1 MDISSVI
8 SSSVAQTVATTGSQR
23 VVFSIIPPTTASSIE
38 ISGLGQL
45 LSASTLFETGNSNAA
60 NQAGF
65 PAVLA
70 ATQIFANALNN
81 FLQTDS
87 LQNAS
92 AGSPGNQFMQ
102 ALNTQTTA
110 GSEKSIIASLSGIGI
125 NYQAPVSQNDT
136 GRMTI
141 DFKTLQSAFNTNPA
155 GTTSLLAQAT
165 QSIGQFAAKFRTLF
179 TPLNNLAQ
187 NSQPAAA
194 TAAAIS
200 GTTVTP
206 GTAATPATAGTNA
219 TATTETAA
227 AITSATAATSA
238 ARIAIATAAT
248 ALTASEIAATTA
260 QPATTALPSTT
271 QATSGST
278 ATPTASSLPIVATPA
293 TLLTATAVPAAAL
306 PAATSARTGI
316 ITPTETRA
324 NVISPVINASDPAI
338 AAAIAS
344 YHLIDGIFDTAKPHD
359 EGLAP
364 ATYSYSK
371 IGPVAPIQPIRLDLH
386 A

>member
-8 SSSVAQTVATTGSQR
+8 SSSVAQTVAAVGSQR
-23 VVFSIIPPTTASSIE
+23 VIFSVVPPTTASSVE

-45 LSASTLFETGNSNAA
+45 LSASTLFETGISNAT

-70 ATQIFANALNN
+70 ATQIFVDAFNN

-92 AGSPGNQFMQ
+92 AGPLGNLFMQ
-102 ALNTQTTA
+102 MLNTQTTA
-110 GSEKSIIASLSGIGI
+110 GSGKSIIASLSGIGI
-125 NYQAPVSQNDT
+125 NYQPAASQNDT
-136 GRMTI
+136 GRMSI
-141 DFKTLQSAFNTNPA
+141 DFKTLQSAFNVSPT
-155 GTTSLLAQAT
+155 GTGSLLTQAT
-165 QSIGQFAAKFRTLF
+165 QSIGQFAAKFTTLF
-179 TPLNNLAQ
+179 TPLNNLAP
-187 NSQPAAA
+187 NSQSAAA
-194 TAAAIS
+194 TAATS

-206 GTAATPATAGTNA
+206 GTAATAGTNA

-227 AITSATAATSA
+227 AITSATAAASA
-238 ARIAIATAAT
+238 ATIAVATAAT
-248 ALTASEIAATTA
+248 ALTASEIATTTA

-271 QATSGST
+271 QTASGSAT
-278 ATPTASSLPIVATPA
+278 APTASSLPIASAPA
-293 TLLTATAVPAAAL
+293 ALSTATAVPAAAL
-306 PAATSARTGI
+306 PAATSASTGNI
-316 ITPTETRA
+316 APTSTRA
-324 NVISPVINASDPAI
+324 YVTSPVINASDPAI

-344 YHLIDGIFDTAKPHD
+344 YHMIDGIFDTAKPHD

-371 IGPVAPIQPIRLDLH
+371 IGPVAPIQPLSLDLH

>member
-23 VVFSIIPPTTASSIE
+23 VVFSIVPPATASSVE

-45 LSASTLFETGNSNAA
+45 LSASTLFETGISNAA

-70 ATQIFANALNN
+70 ATQTFVDTLNN

-102 ALNTQTTA
+102 VLNTPA
-110 GSEKSIIASLSGIGI
+110 SSGKSIIASLSGIGI
-125 NYQAPVSQNDT
+125 NYQPAASQNDT
-136 GRMTI
+136 GRMSI
-141 DFKTLQSAFNTNPA
+141 DFKTLQSAFNVSPT
-155 GTTSLLAQAT
+155 GTGSLLTRAT
-165 QSIGQFAAKFRTLF
+165 LSIGQFAAKFTTLF
-179 TPLNNLAQ
+179 TPLNNLAA

-194 TAAAIS
+194 TAATS

-206 GTAATPATAGTNA
+206 GTAATAATNA

-227 AITSATAATSA
+227 AITSATAAASA
-238 ARIAIATAAT
+238 ATIAIATAAT
-248 ALTASEIAATTA
+248 ALTASEIATTTA
-260 QPATTALPSTT
+260 RPATTALPSTT
-271 QATSGST
+271 QTASGSAT
-278 ATPTASSLPIVATPA
+278 APTASSLPIASAPA
-293 TLLTATAVPAAAL
+293 ALSTATAVPAAAL
-306 PAATSARTGI
+306 PAATSASTGNI
-316 ITPTETRA
+316 APTATRA
-324 NVISPVINASDPAI
+324 YVTSPVINAGDPAI

-344 YHLIDGIFDTAKPHD
+344 YHMIDGIFDTAKPHD

>member
-200 GTTVTP
+200 ATP
-206 GTAATPATAGTNA
+206 GTAATPATARTNA

-316 ITPTETRA
+316 ITPTATRA

-344 YHLIDGIFDTAKPHD
+344 YHMIDGIFDAAKPHN

>member
-23 VVFSIIPPTTASSIE
+23 VVFSIVPPATASSVE

-45 LSASTLFETGNSNAA
+45 LSASTLFETGISNAA

-65 PAVLA
+65 PTVLA
-70 ATQIFANALNN
+70 ATQIFVDALNN

-102 ALNTQTTA
+102 VLNTPA
-110 GSEKSIIASLSGIGI
+110 SSGKSIIASLSGIGI
-125 NYQAPVSQNDT
+125 NYQPAASQNDT
-136 GRMTI
+136 GRMSI
-141 DFKTLQSAFNTNPA
+141 DFKTLQSAFNVSPT
-155 GTTSLLAQAT
+155 GTGSLLTKAT
-165 QSIGQFAAKFRTLF
+165 LSIGQFAAKFTTLF
-179 TPLNNLAQ
+179 TPMNNPAP
-187 NSQPAAA
+187 NSQPVAA
-194 TAAAIS
+194 TAATS

-206 GTAATPATAGTNA
+206 GTAATAGTNA

-227 AITSATAATSA
+227 AITSATAAASA
-238 ARIAIATAAT
+238 ATIATAAT
-248 ALTASEIAATTA
+248 ALTASEMAATTA

-271 QATSGST
+271 QTASGS
-278 ATPTASSLPIVATPA
+278 ATVPTASSLPIASAPA
-293 TLLTATAVPAAAL
+293 ALSTATAVPAATL
-306 PAATSARTGI
+306 PAATSASTGNI
-316 ITPTETRA
+316 APTSTRA
-324 NVISPVINASDPAI
+324 YVTSPVINASDPAI

-344 YHLIDGIFDTAKPHD
+344 YHMVDGIFDTAKPHD

-364 ATYSYSK
+364 ATDSYSK
-371 IGPVAPIQPIRLDLH
+371 IGPVAPIQPLRLDLH

>member
-23 VVFSIIPPTTASSIE
+23 VVFSIVPPATASSVE

-45 LSASTLFETGNSNAA
+45 LSASTLFETGISNAA

-65 PAVLA
+65 PTDLA
-70 ATQIFANALNN
+70 ATQIFVDALNN
-81 FLQTDS
+81 FLQTDN

-102 ALNTQTTA
+102 VLNTPA
-110 GSEKSIIASLSGIGI
+110 SSGKSIIASLSGIGI
-125 NYQAPVSQNDT
+125 NYQPAASQNDT
-136 GRMTI
+136 GRVSI
-141 DFKTLQSAFNTNPA
+141 DFKTLQSAFNVSPT
-155 GTTSLLAQAT
+155 GTGSLLTKAIL
-165 QSIGQFAAKFRTLF
+165 SIGQFAAKFTTLF
-179 TPLNNLAQ
+179 TPMNNPAP
-187 NSQPAAA
+187 NSQPVAA
-194 TAAAIS
+194 TAATS

-206 GTAATPATAGTNA
+206 GTAATAGTNA

-227 AITSATAATSA
+227 AITSATAAASA
-238 ARIAIATAAT
+238 ATIATAAT
-248 ALTASEIAATTA
+248 ALTASEMAATTA

-271 QATSGST
+271 QTASGS
-278 ATPTASSLPIVATPA
+278 ATVPTASSLPIASAPA
-293 TLLTATAVPAAAL
+293 ALSTATAVPAATL
-306 PAATSARTGI
+306 PAATSASTGNI
-316 ITPTETRA
+316 APTSTRA
-324 NVISPVINASDPAI
+324 YVTSPVINASDPAI

-344 YHLIDGIFDTAKPHD
+344 YHMVDGIFDTAKPHD

-364 ATYSYSK
+364 ATDSYSK
-371 IGPVAPIQPIRLDLH
+371 IGPVAPIQPLRLDLH

>member
-23 VVFSIIPPTTASSIE
+23 VVFSIVPPATASSVE

-45 LSASTLFETGNSNAA
+45 LSASTLFETGISNAA

-70 ATQIFANALNN
+70 ATQIFVDALNN

-102 ALNTQTTA
+102 VLNTPA
-110 GSEKSIIASLSGIGI
+110 SSGKSIIASLSGIGI
-125 NYQAPVSQNDT
+125 NYQPAASQNDT
-136 GRMTI
+136 GRMSI
-141 DFKTLQSAFNTNPA
+141 DFKTLQSAFNVSPT
-155 GTTSLLAQAT
+155 GTGSLLTKAT
-165 QSIGQFAAKFRTLF
+165 LSIGQFATKFTTLF
-179 TPLNNLAQ
+179 TPLNNPAP

-194 TAAAIS
+194 TAATS

-206 GTAATPATAGTNA
+206 GTAA
-219 TATTETAA
+219 
-227 AITSATAATSA
+227 SAAT
-238 ARIAIATAAT
+238 IAIATAAT

-316 ITPTETRA
+316 ITPTATRA

-344 YHLIDGIFDTAKPHD
+344 YHMIDGIFDAAKPHN